1 MSSFFMQTVKYK
13 MERYADRSPLLKIN
27 ILINWQEILLIIQ
40 QVKQIYYDK
49 GGRPPYDTISM
60 FKAVLWGQWNS
71 LSDDGIFFG
80 GS

>member
-1 MSSFFMQTVKYK
+1 M
-13 MERYADRSPLLKIN
+13 
-27 ILINWQEILLIIQ
+27 IIQ